1 MIFNN
6 VELGKD
12 ETTDAVVAIM
22 GNATSAGTVNDSVV
36 AVCGNARVTGPVGNS
51 VVTVCGN
58 AYVDTK
64 VREVVVIAGNLELG
78 PHAEV
83 MGDLV
88 NVAGTIKRDP
98 KAIVHGQAPQVA
110 IGAGPL
116 AFLESAGTYVKECV
130 FKLRPLA
137 FAPGLGWAW
146 AIAAGFLVFYV
157 LLALLFRGSV
167 DKCVGTLE
175 TRPGASILS
184 AVLTLLLTPVL
195 TMLLL
200 ITVVGIAVI
209 PFLGIALLIAS
220 LFGKAT
226 MLAWLGRRIT
236 RLFGE
241 GPMNHPAFGV
251 LIGGVIVLLLYTVPF
266 VGFIVY
272 KAFGI
277 LGLGVVVYA
286 VLLSSK
292 REKRAPAQVAPVAGV
307 PGAMPSVGFV
317 AATAVPAG
325 GGVAAVAEEVVA
337 PPVVLA
343 TPASALPRA
352 GFWIRTGA
360 LVIDIILCAV
370 VVGLCSDILRAL
382 HVHNLFGFLFLVLA
396 AYGAV
401 MWKLK
406 GTTIGGIVCGLKVV
420 RVDNRPIDW
429 ATAIVRALGCF
440 VSLVVAGLGFIWV
453 AIDEDKQSWHDKI
466 AGTTV
471 VYSRGNVSL
480 V

>member
-1 MIFNN
+1 MVFNN
-6 VELGKD
+6 AELRQD
-12 ETTDAVVAIM
+12 ESADAVVAVF
-22 GNATSAGTVNDSVV
+22 GNATSAGTVGDSVV
-36 AVCGNARVTGPVGNS
+36 AVCGNVHVTGPVGNS
-51 VVTVCGN
+51 VVAVCGN
-58 AYVDTK
+58 AYVDSK
-64 VREVVVIAGNLELG
+64 VREVVAVAGDIELG

-83 MGDLV
+83 MGDIV
-88 NVAGTIKRDP
+88 NVAGTLKRDP
-98 KAIVHGQAPQVA
+98 KAIVHGQMPQVA

-116 AFLESAGTYVKECV
+116 VLLESGRTYVTECLL
-130 FKLRPLA
+130 KLRLLA

-146 AIAAGFLVFYV
+146 AIAVGFLVFYV
-157 LLALLFRGSV
+157 LLALLFRGGM
-167 DKCVGTLE
+167 DKCVNTLE
-175 TRPGASILS
+175 TRPGGSILASI
-184 AVLTLLLTPVL
+184 LTLLLMPVL
-195 TMLLL
+195 TVLLV
-200 ITVVGIAVI
+200 ITVVGIAVL
-209 PFLGIALLIAS
+209 PFLGLALMIAG

-251 LIGGVIVLLLYTVPF
+251 LIGGVIVLLLYTVP
-266 VGFIVY
+266 VAGFIVY
-272 KAFGI
+272 KGFGI
-277 LGLGVVVYA
+277 LGLGVVVYT
-286 VLLSSK
+286 VMQSSK
-292 REKRAPAQVAPVAGV
+292 REKRAAVVAPVSAPV
-307 PGAMPSVGFV
+307 GAVSGAAFAV
-317 AATAVPAG
+317 APAVATVG
-325 GGVAAVAEEVVA
+325 GGAAVAEEVVA

-360 LVIDIILCAV
+360 LAIDVILGAV
-370 VVGLCSDILRAL
+370 VVGLCSDFLRAL
-382 HVHNLFGFLFLVLA
+382 HIHNFPGFLLLLLA

-420 RVDNRPIDW
+420 RMDNRPIDW

-440 VSLVVAGLGFIWV
+440 VSLIVAGLGFIWV
-453 AIDEDKQSWHDKI
+453 AIDDDKQSWHDKI

-471 VYSRGNVSL
+471 VCSRGSVSL